1 MGKIPIRL
9 EGSYTFADY
18 FKLTYETED
27 VLNYFGYDYRVESL
41 TLPSDNTEL
50 DRLDDL
56 KTRLEEIVPYISLSS
71 ELARRELMI
80 APVLMDVIHYTRAKL
95 RIGYAVKA
103 SEQLKG
109 ELDYY
114 LETQHTL
121 LIIEAKNAD
130 LQKGFTQLATQLIA
144 MDYLVESGSLL
155 YGAVSTGNIWQF
167 GVLKR
172 ETKQII
178 QDFNL
183 FRSPTDLEALLRVL
197 VAILKTL

>member
-1 MGKIPIRL
+1 MGKIPVQL

-27 VLNYFGYDYRVESL
+27 ILSYFGYEYRVESL
-41 TLPSDNTEL
+41 TLPSDATEL
-50 DRLDDL
+50 DRLEDL
-56 KTRLEEIVPYISLSS
+56 KTRLTEIVPYISLSS

-80 APVLMDVIHYTRAKL
+80 APVLIDVIHYTRAKL
-95 RIGYAVKA
+95 RIGYVVKA

-114 LETQHTL
+114 LETQNSL

-130 LQKGFTQLATQLIA
+130 LQKGFTQLATELIA
-144 MDYLVESGSLL
+144 MDHLIESDSVL

-167 GVLKR
+167 GMLNR

-183 FRSPTDLEALLRVL
+183 FRSPADLEALLRVL
-197 VAILKTL
+197 VTILRG

>member
-1 MGKIPIRL
+1 MGTIPIQL

-27 VLNYFGYDYRVESL
+27 ILNYFGYDYRVESL
-41 TLPSDNTEL
+41 TLPSENAEL

-56 KTRLEEIVPYISLSS
+56 KNRLEEIVPYISLSS
-71 ELARRELMI
+71 EIARRELMI
-80 APVLMDVIHYTRAKL
+80 APVLMDVIHYTQAKL
-95 RIGYAVKA
+95 RIGYTVKA

-114 LETQHTL
+114 LETQNNL
-121 LIIEAKNAD
+121 LVIEAKNAD
-130 LQKGFTQLATQLIA
+130 LQKGFTQLATELIA
-144 MDYLVESGSLL
+144 MDHLVGSDFLL

-172 ETKQII
+172 EPKQII

-183 FRSPTDLEALLRVL
+183 FRSPTDLEALLQVL
-197 VAILKTL
+197 VAILKAS

>member
-1 MGKIPIRL
+1 MGKIPVQI
-9 EGSYTFADY
+9 EGGYTFADY
-18 FKLTYETED
+18 FKLTYDTED
-27 VLNYFGYDYRVESL
+27 ILNYFGYDYRVESL
-41 TLPSDNTEL
+41 TLPSDITEL

-56 KTRLEEIVPYISLSS
+56 KNRLEEILPYISLSS

-95 RIGYAVKA
+95 RIGYVVKA
-103 SEQLKG
+103 SDQLKG

-114 LETQHTL
+114 LETQNSL
-121 LIIEAKNAD
+121 LVIEAKNAD
-130 LQKGFTQLATQLIA
+130 LQKGFTQLATELIA
-144 MDYLVESGSLL
+144 MDHLVESESTL

-172 ETKQII
+172 EPKQII

-183 FRSPTDLEALLRVL
+183 FRSPADLEALLRVL
-197 VAILKTL
+197 VAILRDR

>member
-1 MGKIPIRL
+1 MGKIPVRL

-27 VLNYFGYDYRVESL
+27 ILSYLGYDYRVESL
-41 TLPSDNTEL
+41 NLPSDASEL

-56 KTRLEEIVPYISLSS
+56 KTRLEEIVPYISLSN

-80 APVLMDVIHYTRAKL
+80 APVLIDLIHYTRAKL

-103 SEQLKG
+103 SDQLKG

-114 LETQHTL
+114 LEAKNSL
-121 LIIEAKNAD
+121 LVIEAKNAD
-130 LQKGFTQLATQLIA
+130 LQKGFTQLAAELIA
-144 MDYLVESGSLL
+144 MDQLLDSDSIL
-155 YGAVSTGNIWQF
+155 YGAISTGNIWQF

-172 ETKQII
+172 DAKQII

-183 FRSPTDLEALLRVL
+183 FRSPADLEGLLRVL
-197 VAILKTL
+197 VAILREI